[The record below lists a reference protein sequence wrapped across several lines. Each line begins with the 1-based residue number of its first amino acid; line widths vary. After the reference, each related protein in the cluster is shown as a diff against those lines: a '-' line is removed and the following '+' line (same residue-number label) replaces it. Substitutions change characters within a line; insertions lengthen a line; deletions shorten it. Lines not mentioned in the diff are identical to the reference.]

1 MVENTV
7 NAKAGVGFL
16 AFLTAYFGQLGG
28 DVVLVIISCMVGCM
42 ISLTKKK
49 LTPFQTL
56 HFVFLGVSSALVLS
70 WPIASVLGSYIPSV
84 ASPDLP
90 SLVSLAI
97 GFLTD
102 RLFGIFSGLTA
113 KIEEKF
119 EVKE

>member
-1 MVENTV
+1 M
-7 NAKAGVGFL
+7 
-16 AFLTAYFGQLGG
+16 
-28 DVVLVIISCMVGCM
+28 
-42 ISLTKKK
+42 
-49 LTPFQTL
+49 
-56 HFVFLGVSSALVLS
+56 
-70 WPIASVLGSYIPSV
+70 LGSYIPSV

-113 KIEEKF
+113 KIEERF